1 MSLRI
6 IQGLKQAHRE
16 QIVKVYFK
24 DKNGPLIFYR
34 ISNPWTKSVS
44 LNLKEALAYLSLKK
58 KGKGGWPSLRQRTRL
73 FQITVFKS
81 DTAG

>member
-24 DKNGPLIFYR
+24 DKNGPLIFDR

-58 KGKGGWPSLRQRTRL
+58 KGKGGWAFAQAKDSTLSKYS
-73 FQITVFKS
+73 FHV
-81 DTAG
+81 

>member
-1 MSLRI
+1 MSFRI
-6 IQGLKQAHRE
+6 IQGLKEAHRE
-16 QIVKVYFK
+16 QIVNVYFK

-58 KGKGGWPSLRQRTRL
+58 KGKGSRALSKAEDLSLSNYS
-73 FQITVFKS
+73 FQV
-81 DTAG
+81 

>member
-58 KGKGGWPSLRQRTRL
+58 KGKGGWAFAQAKDSSLSNYS
-73 FQITVFKS
+73 FQV
-81 DTAG
+81 

>member
-6 IQGLKQAHRE
+6 IQGLKEAHRE
-16 QIVKVYFK
+16 QIVNVYFK

-44 LNLKEALAYLSLKK
+44 LNLKEALAYLSSKK
-58 KGKGGWPSLRQRTRL
+58 KEKAAGPSLKQMTRL

-81 DTAG
+81 DTAR